1 MLGGGLRKHLLLVF
15 QVQGISSGSMG
26 WTTTSAGSSRS
37 TGSLHRLLNM
47 EWGGHLAG
55 WLVTRMSRPHVI
67 CSITIYDPL
76 ILNHKKVIYGQ
87 DQDISFYAYC
97 VHSHCSIP
105 EARRLP
111 ALVLSQPGSGKMDSL
126 ILSAKTSVISWV
138 GFLQLLWGTG
148 AR

>member
-47 EWGGHLAG
+47 GVGRTSG
-55 WLVTRMSRPHVI
+55 WLVIGMSRPHVI

-97 VHSHCSIP
+97 VHSHCSVP

-126 ILSAKTSVISWV
+126 ILSAKTSVISWA
-138 GFLQLLWGTG
+138 GFLQLLWGTSV
-148 AR
+148 R